1 MNNQISY
8 STIISSRLKKA
19 LETKNLKQTDLVK
32 LTGLGKSA
40 ISQYISGK
48 VTPKQDKI
56 SIIAKALNINELWL
70 MGIEDNMYATKADD
84 LPELT
89 AKDERDIKKKLDE
102 AIASLDDK
110 EALMFDGEPVEMD
123 DETRELLKSS
133 LENSIRI
140 AKTLAKKKYTL
151 KKYRKDTENNKD

>member
-140 AKTLAKKKYTL
+140 AKTLAKKKYTP